1 MIDLENNYIKPL
13 ALSCLAYPSGLVL
26 SNDERILYVCET
38 CKNRILRFVLT
49 DQGIFYFSVYY
60 QFSGRFGPTA
70 VAVSQS
76 DLLYVARY
84 EFQQVS
90 EEGVIS
96 VINHKGNVINNI
108 TIPGCPEI
116 SGMTFSR

>member
-1 MIDLENNYIKPL
+1 MIDLENSNIRPL
-13 ALSCLAYPSGLVL
+13 ALNCLAYPSGLVL
-26 SNDERILYVCET
+26 SNDEKILYVCET
-38 CKNRILRFVLT
+38 CKNRLLRFVLT
-49 DQGIFYFSVYY
+49 DLGVFYFSVYY

-70 VAVSQS
+70 VAVSRS

-84 EFQQVS
+84 EFQQIS

-96 VINHKGNVINNI
+96 VLNHKGAVINNI